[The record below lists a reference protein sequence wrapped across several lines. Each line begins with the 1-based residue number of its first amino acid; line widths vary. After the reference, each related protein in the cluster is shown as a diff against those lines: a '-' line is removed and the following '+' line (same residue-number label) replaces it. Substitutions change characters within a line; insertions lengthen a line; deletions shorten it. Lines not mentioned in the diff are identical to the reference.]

1 MKIGIEVI
9 TGFLGAGKSA
19 FINSLIDKT
28 IVENEKIVVMLCE
41 SGNTTVKERNCNNL
55 KQEEYKVNSSKDIKK
70 CNDIGYVKVIEFMD
84 ESEKMKDKLLD
95 IISSYNPNRIIIEYN
110 GTESLDYLY
119 RSVFNK
125 EIEKKCRIYTM
136 YYICDGENVEFYIKN
151 MGDILLPFIQNSDV
165 IVINNYTK
173 LKSREIENRE
183 SENIKTKNA
192 RQERDN
198 IKSSKDNKSRYSK
211 DNIESGDCLHNIIKD
226 LEALNNR
233 AHIILAKNNED
244 ISKALEE
251 SNLLESKTV
260 RNIRVKLQDAL
271 KNSKQV
277 RK

>member
-70 CNDIGYVKVIEFMD
+70 GNDIGYVKVIEFMD

-165 IVINNYTK
+165 INNYTK
-173 LKSREIENRE
+173 LKSREIEDRE

-198 IKSSKDNKSRYSK
+198 IKSSKDN
-211 DNIESGDCLHNIIKD
+211 IESGDCLHNIIKE